1 VPRPKGL
8 PKTGGRVKGTPN
20 KRLPPLAIALQEARE
35 KALQQARDSVAAE
48 QLDAHSLLR
57 TVYLDPEQPIEV
69 RIDAAKAAIG
79 YELPKLNSI
88 DARIDAVN
96 HHEGTVDLVLR
107 ERQLLRQTFRG
118 LGLPSPKVIE
128 ADEVMVPADP
138 MSGDGAL
145 DGS

>member
-20 KRLPPLAIALQEARE
+20 KQESPIARALREARE
-35 KALQQARDSVAAE
+35 KALQEARDSVAAE

-57 TVYLDPEQPIEV
+57 MVYLDPAQPIEV

-79 YELPKLNSI
+79 YELPKLNAI
-88 DARIDAVN
+88 DARIDAVS
-96 HHEGTVDLVLR
+96 HPESAGDLVFR
-107 ERQLLRQTFRG
+107 ERQLLGRTFRG

-128 ADEVMVPADP
+128 ADEVIV
-138 MSGDGAL
+138 SGGAAVDGT
-145 DGS
+145 

>member
-20 KRLPPLAIALQEARE
+20 KRPPPLAIALQEARE
-35 KALQQARDSVAAE
+35 KALQEARDSVAGE

-57 TVYLDPEQPIEV
+57 MVYLDPEQPIEV

-79 YELPKLNSI
+79 YELPKLNAI
-88 DARIDAVN
+88 DARIDAVS
-96 HHEGTVDLVLR
+96 HPESAGDLVFR
-107 ERQLLRQTFRG
+107 ERQLLGRTFRG

-128 ADEVMVPADP
+128 AEEVIV
-138 MSGDGAL
+138 SGGAAVDGT
-145 DGS
+145 